1 MNTTKRTE
9 ISTVGEFGLIEL
21 ITKDIESANRESVK
35 GIGDDAAILQFEE
48 GDEVTCTWTPTENFQ
63 SWISTLHGGIQATLL
78 DETCGWLVSRKCQL
92 AGMTTQ
98 LNVKYKKP
106 VLINGTP
113 LEVRTKI
120 KEIKRSFVLI
130 DCQLLQG
137 GEICSTAEA
146 TFFCFSKEKSI
157 NDFHFQPFEVEE

>member
-1 MNTTKRTE
+1 MKRKIINPYANKE
-9 ISTVGEFGLIEL
+9 AKAIGYNCFACAPHNPIGLHLEF
-21 ITKDIESANRESVK
+21 
-35 GIGDDAAILQFEE
+35 FEE